1 MKLKTEA
8 FPYPVLSPKTF
19 TDKDNK
25 NDYLESF
32 FKCDININKTKDG
45 KYIKF
50 EYDIQITNKEI
61 KALVSNKKAKC
72 VLQVISGHT
81 GFRQAYTLDNLNG
94 NFSTLISELYDR
106 VEINP
111 YVVIVSKVD
120 SYTSDDLNDEFLLK
134 NNKGELE
141 FRKFNLKVGDMI
153 AFDDPIIKYI
163 DFKPIGIRSLLKVE
177 TDETL
182 SPNLYKI
189 DPSDNEMLTI
199 RMGSEIRSLWNKK
212 HIKEYLQMPVIKDC
226 ILIALDEYR
235 MDKDGIKEKK
245 WAKLFIDQIDNEQG
259 LGLNTS
265 IDELNLI
272 AQEVSMKFT
281 LNKIKKKDVE

>member
-1 MKLKTEA
+1 M
-8 FPYPVLSPKTF
+8 
-19 TDKDNK
+19 
-25 NDYLESF
+25 
-32 FKCDININKTKDG
+32 
-45 KYIKF
+45 
-50 EYDIQITNKEI
+50 
-61 KALVSNKKAKC
+61 
-72 VLQVISGHT
+72 
-81 GFRQAYTLDNLNG
+81 
-94 NFSTLISELYDR
+94 
-106 VEINP
+106 
-111 YVVIVSKVD
+111 VIVSKVD
-120 SYTSDDLNDEFLLK
+120 GYTSDDLNNEFLLK

-199 RMGSEIRSLWNKK
+199 RMGSEIRSLWNKE

-235 MDKDGIKEKK
+235 IDKDGIKEKK